1 MVKYFIIPI
10 IVLLVLITIA
20 FLFRR
25 KHISEINKLEH
36 EKMQIQNKPIFEE
49 MMKVKQLNMTG
60 ETEEKFERWRNE
72 WTEVVDVHMPI
83 IDSLLFDAEDMID
96 RFRFKK
102 ATATEKEIQ
111 EKIRDC
117 DKRKNDILD
126 ELNELIGSEEKNR
139 IEMENL
145 REQYRLARKSILA
158 HQHSYGMTVVPLE
171 KELESFT
178 PKFEEY
184 DELTANGNYLL
195 AREIVITLSAKGERL
210 STLIHEIPS
219 LLTELQNKM
228 PASIRELRLGIM
240 EMEEQSYNLAH
251 LDLQKQLDEI
261 EDGIGEQ
268 LTRLAQLDIDAVRQN
283 VMDMND
289 RIDAFYDSL
298 EKEVNAKHYVDFH
311 FSEIEESLDAIIQ
324 LTRETSDEAV
334 YVQQSYRLD
343 EKEAKLPQA
352 SMKRLETIQNRF
364 DALKIMMEEEDSAYS
379 YIQAELKGISDELEE
394 IAEEQ
399 ESLANRMKNLR
410 IDENN
415 VRNKLADLARELQ
428 NADRKLHRGNI
439 PGIPDEMDARLEEA
453 EEQLFLVSQS
463 LQDIPLN
470 MSVAEGYLANAQN
483 VVKEV
488 NEKVEELLENVM
500 LVERIIQ
507 YGNRYR
513 ASNPEMHERLLD
525 AEESFRQFRYA
536 KALEDAATAVEAVEP
551 GAMKRIEEMLKEQV

>member
-72 WTEVVDVHMPI
+72 WTEVVDVHMPK
-83 IDSLLFDAEDMID
+83 IDSLLFDAEDLVD

-111 EKIRDC
+111 EKIRQC
-117 DKRKNDILD
+117 DKRKNDILN

-139 IEMENL
+139 IEIENL
-145 REQYRLARKSILA
+145 REQYRLARKTILA
-158 HQHSYGMTVVPLE
+158 HQHSFGMTVGPLE

-195 AREIVITLSAKGERL
+195 AREIVISMSSKGERL
-210 STLIHEIPS
+210 STLIHDIPS
-219 LLTELQNKM
+219 LLTELQNKI
-228 PASIRELRLGIM
+228 PASIRELRNGVR
-240 EMEEQSYNLAH
+240 EMEGQSYYLAH
-251 LDLQKQLDEI
+251 LDIPKQLDEI
-261 EDGIGEQ
+261 EEEIGEQ
-268 LTRLAQLDIDAVRQN
+268 LSKLTELDIDSVRQN
-283 VMDMND
+283 VVDMND
-289 RIDAFYDSL
+289 RIEAFYVSL
-298 EKEVNAKHYVDFH
+298 EHEVNAKHYVDFH
-311 FSEIEESLDAIIQ
+311 FVDIEESLENIIR
-324 LTRETSDEAV
+324 LTKETSDEAV

-343 EKEAKLPQA
+343 ENEAKMPQ
-352 SMKRLETIQNRF
+352 SSLKKLETIQKRF
-364 DALKIMMEEEDSAYS
+364 DMLKIMVEEEGSAYS
-379 YIQAELKGISDELEE
+379 FLQAELKGISDELEQ

-399 ESLANRMKNLR
+399 EYLANRMKNLR

-415 VRNKLADLARELQ
+415 VRNKLNELARKLQ

-453 EEQLFLVSQS
+453 EEQLYLVSQS
-463 LQDIPLN
+463 LQEVPLN
-470 MSVAEGYLANAQN
+470 MSVAEGYLVNAETS
-483 VVKEV
+483 VKDV
-488 NEKVEELLENVM
+488 SGKIDELLENVM

-513 ASNPEMHERLLD
+513 ASNPEMHEKLLV

-536 KALEDAATAVEAVEP
+536 KALEEAATAVEAVEP